1 MKQFTIFNSDDG
13 IIVIQVD
20 GKTPAYCNSVFYYKD
35 DNGIYH
41 LVDKESGLAIC
52 NSRKLKDLEKT
63 FHERELA
70 YETYKRTDAY
80 KIKVERFEKLKLVFN
95 AKGGK

>member
-20 GKTPAYCNSVFYYKD
+20 GKTPAYCNSVFYYKSE
-35 DNGIYH
+35 NGLYH
-41 LVDKESGLAIC
+41 LVDKESGLSIC
-52 NSRKLKDLEKT
+52 VSKKLKDLEKKY
-63 FHERELA
+63 HERELQ
-70 YETYKRTDAY
+70 YEMCKRTDAY

>member
-13 IIVIQVD
+13 IIVKEVD

-41 LVDKESGLAIC
+41 LVDKESGLSIC
-52 NSRKLKDLEKT
+52 QSRKLKDLQT
-63 FHERELA
+63 RFNERELA

-80 KIKVERFEKLKLVFN
+80 KIKVERFEKLKLVN
-95 AKGGK
+95 NYKGVK

>member
-35 DNGIYH
+35 ENGIYH
-41 LVDKESGLAIC
+41 LVDKETGLSIC
-52 NSRKLKDLEKT
+52 ASKKLKDLEKKY
-63 FHERELA
+63 HERESW
-70 YETYKRTDAY
+70 YKGYTKTDAY
-80 KIKVERFEKLKLVFN
+80 NIKKERFEKLKLVFN
-95 AKGGK
+95 AKGVK

>member
-35 DNGIYH
+35 ENGIYH
-41 LVDKESGLAIC
+41 LVDKESGLSIC
-52 NSRKLKDLEKT
+52 ASRKLKDLQCKY
-63 FHERELA
+63 HERELA

-80 KIKVERFEKLKLVFN
+80 KIKVERFKKLILAFN
-95 AKGGK
+95 YKGV